1 MTDEQPTLYLS
12 PRYTP
17 DSVAIWRQGIAD
29 GWIVERLQTRTQ
41 RPTPKSRA
49 AAVYGEPFFAREVAA
64 SMSMGLLEPPFEWLT
79 TLPYACVN
87 RKIIYTT
94 LAQGRMLTSPMF
106 VKPADDK
113 CFDAQVY
120 QSGADLP
127 GDDHLDGSAPIL
139 ISEPVTWISEFRC
152 FVLDGE
158 VVTLSVYLRDGEL
171 ADGEEGKWPAT
182 ETEFAEARAFAS
194 LVLSTVDLPPAVV
207 LDIGVIDGVGWSVVE
222 ANPAWGAGIYG
233 CDPGEVLK
241 VLGRSCIPVE
251 ALTVD
256 DARWVIGPKLTGA

>member
-1 MTDEQPTLYLS
+1 MEQPTLYLS

-29 GWIVERLQTRTQ
+29 GWIVERLQSRTQ
-41 RPTPKSRA
+41 RPIPKSRA
-49 AAVYGEPFFAREVAA
+49 VAVYGEPFFAREVAA
-64 SMSMGLLEPPFEWLT
+64 SMSMALLEPPFEWLT
-79 TLPYACVN
+79 TLPLSLTN
-87 RKIIYTT
+87 RKIRYTT
-94 LAQGRMLTSPMF
+94 LAEGRLLTAPAF

-120 QSGADLP
+120 ESGVELP
-127 GDDHLDGSAPIL
+127 AEDHLDGSAPIL

-152 FVLDGE
+152 FVLDGD

-171 ADGEEGKWPAT
+171 AQAEDGTWPSTDEEI
-182 ETEFAEARAFAS
+182 AEARAFAE

-207 LDIGVIDGVGWSVVE
+207 LDVGVVDGAGWSVVE

-233 CDPGEVLK
+233 CDPGAVLRVLARSCVLK
-241 VLGRSCIPVE
+241 ETITD
-251 ALTVD
+251 A
-256 DARWVIGPKLTGA
+256 DARWVTNGG